1 MAKTVIYLFNDN
13 DAALNAGSHVAERVR
28 QVASEKGV
36 ELEVYLFGPAQSALT
51 APSDS
56 PVRGAFKK
64 QIAELAKA
72 GVRVGACLNA
82 ANGAGTAAEITAL
95 GISLEIARHAF
106 VRFGL
111 EGAAVIT
118 F

>member
-28 QVASEKGV
+28 QVAAEKGV
-36 ELEVYLFGPAQSALT
+36 GLEVYLFGPAQNALT
-51 APSDS
+51 AKNDS
-56 PVRGAFKK
+56 PVRDAFKK

-82 ANGAGTAAEITAL
+82 ANSANNAAELQAI
-95 GISLEIARHAF
+95 GISLEFARDAF

-111 EGAAVIT
+111 ESAAVIS